1 MYTKYIVLF
10 RYKYDV
16 YDRIWWP
23 YNYEEWTN
31 LSTSLTIQSSIS
43 NLYQPSSVVM
53 STAATPINDSAPLVF
68 HWNPEDATSKYYI
81 YMHFAEVVKLK
92 ANQSRSFNGI
102 LNEYLWTFTL
112 YSKYALPSTGGKY
125 VFSLVKTENSTLPPI
140 INAIEVYSVK
150 SLLQSET
157 DQEDGMFFHTS
168 ISQCISLSCV
178 SCHILVCKIAIEFYL
193 IGSSI

>member
-1 MYTKYIVLF
+1 
-10 RYKYDV
+10 
-16 YDRIWWP
+16 
-23 YNYEEWTN
+23 
-31 LSTSLTIQSSIS
+31 
-43 NLYQPSSVVM
+43 M
-53 STAATPINDSAPLVF
+53 STAATPINDSASLNF
-68 HWNPEDATSKYYI
+68 YWEPEDATSKYYI

-92 ANQSRSFNGI
+92 ANQSRSFNVI
-102 LNEYLWTFTL
+102 LNGTHWYGPYVPEYLWTFTL

-140 INAIEVYSVK
+140 INAIEIYSVK
-150 SLLQSET
+150 NLLQSET

>member
-92 ANQSRSFNGI
+92 ANQSRSFNVI
-102 LNEYLWTFTL
+102 LNGEHWYGPYVPVYLSAFTL
-112 YSKYALPSTGGKY
+112 YSKYALTSTGGKY

-150 SLLQSET
+150 NLLQSET
-157 DQEDGMFFHTS
+157 DQEDGMYITMHF
-168 ISQCISLSCV
+168 I
-178 SCHILVCKIAIEFYL
+178 ILVNKIAIEFYL
-193 IGSSI
+193 LGSSI